1 MSRPLTSRAETGRSE
16 SRRRGTIDV
25 MTSSRIRRW
34 GEARAQLDDDVARN
48 LLLDAAERCVIRCG
62 GTQIRMT
69 EVADEAGVARS
80 TAYRYYPNRDE
91 VLLALV
97 LRRIERAHGRWLGAL
112 RRPTDAAAS
121 IRQLVLNPVAAV
133 DDGDPVNLALYAGDS
148 SALAPV
154 LEHGAEA
161 IAAVLAEQL
170 GPLFAQWKTDGQIHA
185 DLDLVETVQ
194 WMSATTSFLL
204 TAQWRHRPLSAKRRF
219 VDRYLVRALVVDS
232 H

>member
-133 DDGDPVNLALYAGDS
+133 DDGDPLNLALYAGDS

-204 TAQWRHRPLSAKRRF
+204 TAQWRRRPLSAKRRF